1 MLRHVCLY
9 VKKLAEGTSKGV
21 ERTKID
27 GNTFLQAKRIY
38 REKRE
43 RERCRKKKKQK
54 TERGEGNVN
63 KSREERI
70 EIHKPKEK

>member
-27 GNTFLQAKRIY
+27 RNTFLEAKRIY
-38 REKRE
+38 RERE
-43 RERCRKKKKQK
+43 RERDV
-54 TERGEGNVN
+54 ERRR
-63 KSREERI
+63 SRRQRGGRVM
-70 EIHKPKEK
+70 